1 MRRNQIYSK
10 FLWFTLIV
18 LIGIGSAAAAPG
30 DLDSSFNPGTI
41 AGGTSLFTAV
51 VQADGKIIIGGSF
64 TTIGTATVNRLARLN
79 PNGSLDTTFNTGTG
93 PDSTVRKI
101 YQLPDGKFLIV
112 GDFVNYNGVVRN
124 RVARL
129 NADGSLDTTLDTSSV
144 IFTVASGSAAVLSAA
159 VQTDGKIIVG
169 GFFTMVNGGSYT
181 NIARLNANGTLDTSF
196 NPVLSPNS
204 ALGIVVTT
212 IGDKIYVGGGFTTF
226 NGEARNR
233 FARLNADGTLDS
245 AYPIFNGAN
254 NQVNSILPTPNGKI
268 LVGGFFTAFSG
279 ETHNGVARLNAD
291 GSIDSSFITP
301 AFTITSVYI
310 ARAQNDGKVLIGG
323 NFTGINNVPRGKVA
337 RLNADGSL
345 DLTFNPGT
353 GTTTS
358 ATTYVME
365 QLADGKILVGGLFTT
380 YNGIARTR
388 LIKVLNTGAVNAD
401 FTGDTK
407 TDLSVFRGGTWYLQN
422 GGGFQAQTFGVNGDQ
437 IAPGDY
443 DGDNKIDLAVFRPNA
458 DPSQADFYILGS
470 ATNTIFY
477 VSWGTTGDVPVVGD
491 YTGDGKDDVAVYR
504 PSNSF
509 WYILPNGGGSPLV
522 LKFGVA
528 EDIPLVGDYDGDGAA
543 NLAVYRPS
551 TGFWYYSRDL
561 VSPGT
566 NFVSQP
572 FGLSGDKPV
581 PADYDGD
588 GKTDL
593 AVFRP
598 SDQTWYINQSGLG
611 TVRYEKFGLATDKL
625 VPGDYDGDNH
635 DDVAVYRDGT
645 WYIMQSLTSQVAY
658 AYFGNSTDNPV
669 PNAYIR

>member
-10 FLWFTLIV
+10 FLWLTLIV

-41 AGGTSLFTAV
+41 GTGTSLFTAV
-51 VQADGKIIIGGSF
+51 AQSDGKIIIGGSF

-93 PDSTVRKI
+93 PDNTVRKV

-112 GDFVNYNGVVRN
+112 GDFVNFNGVARN

-129 NADGSLDTTLDTSSV
+129 NADGSLDPTLDTSGVTFSV
-144 IFTVASGSAAVLSAA
+144 TGTGSAAVLNAA
-159 VQTDGKIIVG
+159 VQADGKIIVS
-169 GFFTMVNGGSYT
+169 GFFMMVNGSSYI
-181 NIARLNANGTLDTSF
+181 NIARLNANGSLDTTF
-196 NPVLSPNS
+196 NAVFNASTS
-204 ALGIVVTT
+204 LGTVVAA
-212 IGDKIYVGGGFTTF
+212 IGDKIYVGGGFTTI

-254 NQVNSILPTPNGKI
+254 NQINSILPTPDGKI

-279 ETHNGVARLNAD
+279 ETHNGVARLNAN

-310 ARAQNDGKVLIGG
+310 ARAQADGKVLIGG
-323 NFTGINNVPRGKVA
+323 NFTGINGVPRGKVA

-380 YNGIARTR
+380 YNGIPRTR
-388 LIKVLNTGAVNAD
+388 LVKVLNTGAGAAD
-401 FTGDTK
+401 FTGDT
-407 TDLSVFRGGTWYLQN
+407 TADLSVFRGGTWFVKRDATNFSSQS
-422 GGGFQAQTFGVNGDQ
+422 FGAASDTILAGDFDGDVKNDYAVFRSGVFYVLNSATNSFSGVQWGLASDIPAVGDYNGDGK
-437 IAPGDY
+437 ADY
-443 DGDNKIDLAVFRPNA
+443 AVFRPSN
-458 DPSQADFYILGS
+458 
-470 ATNTIFY
+470 
-477 VSWGTTGDVPVVGD
+477 GT
-491 YTGDGKDDVAVYR
+491 
-504 PSNSF
+504 
-509 WYILPNGGGSPLV
+509 WYILPNGGGNYLALP
-522 LKFGVA
+522 FGQSG
-528 EDIPLVGDYDGDGAA
+528 DIPVQSDYDGDGAT
-543 NLAVYRPS
+543 NLAVFRPS
-551 TGFWYYSRDL
+551 NGFWYYSRDL
-561 VSPGT
+561 ISPRT
-566 NFVSQP
+566 NFVGIQW
-572 FGLSGDKPV
+572 GLATDKLV
-581 PADYDGD
+581 SADYDGD

-598 SDQTWYINQSGLG
+598 SEGNWYILQSDSGTLKTVQFGLG
-611 TVRYEKFGLATDKL
+611 SDKP
-625 VPGDYDGDNH
+625 VPADYDGDNH
-635 DDVAVYRDGT
+635 DDIAVYRDGA
-645 WYIMQSLTSQVAY
+645 WYILQSLNSQVAY
-658 AYFGNSTDNPV
+658 SSFGNSTDTPIPTV
-669 PNAYIR
+669 YTR

>member
-10 FLWFTLIV
+10 FLWLTLIV

-30 DLDSSFNPGTI
+30 DLDSAFNPGTI

-64 TTIGTATVNRLARLN
+64 TTIGTTTVNRLARLN

-93 PDSTVRKI
+93 PDSTVRKV

-112 GDFVNYNGVVRN
+112 GDFVNFNGVARN

-129 NADGSLDTTLDTSSV
+129 NADGSLDPTLDTSGAV
-144 IFTVASGSAAVLSAA
+144 FTVASGSAAVLSAA
-159 VQTDGKIIVG
+159 VQTDGKIIVA
-169 GFFTMVNGGSYT
+169 GFFTMINGNSYT
-181 NIARLNANGTLDTSF
+181 NIARLNANGTLDTTF

-204 ALGIVVTT
+204 TLGITVTA
-212 IGDKIYVGGGFTTF
+212 IGDKIYVGGGFTTYS
-226 NGEARNR
+226 GETRNR
-233 FARLNADGTLDS
+233 FVRLNADGTLDS

-254 NQVNSILPTPNGKI
+254 NQINSILPTPDGKI

-323 NFTGINNVPRGKVA
+323 NFTGINGVPRGKVA

-407 TDLSVFRGGTWYLQN
+407 TDLSVYRAGTWFVSTGPSSFNAVSFGNASDTILQ
-422 GGGFQAQTFGVNGDQ
+422 GDF
-437 IAPGDY
+437 
-443 DGDNKIDLAVFRPNA
+443 DGDVKNDYAVYRNGL
-458 DPSQADFYILGS
+458 FYTLNS
-470 ATNTIFY
+470 ATNTFSA
-477 VSWGTTGDVPVVGD
+477 VDWGLASDVPVVGD
-491 YTGDGKDDVAVYR
+491 YNGDGKTDYAVFR
-504 PSNSF
+504 PSNST
-509 WYILPNGGGSPLV
+509 WYILPNGGGNYLAIP
-522 LKFGVA
+522 FGQSG
-528 EDIPLVGDYDGDGAA
+528 DIPVPNDYDGDGVT
-543 NLAVYRPS
+543 NLAFFRPS
-551 TGFWYYSRDL
+551 NTIWYYARDL
-561 VSPGT
+561 NSPSTNVVGT
-566 NFVSQP
+566 SW
-572 FGLSGDKPV
+572 GLATDKLV

-598 SDQTWYINQSGLG
+598 SEGIWYILQSDSGTLRAVSFGLG
-611 TVRYEKFGLATDKL
+611 TDTL

-635 DDVAVYRDGT
+635 DDVAVYRGGI
-645 WYIMQSLTSQVAY
+645 WYILKSLTSQIDY
-658 AYFGNSTDNPV
+658 GNFGNSTDAPIPAV
-669 PNAYIR
+669 STK

>member
-10 FLWFTLIV
+10 FLWLTLIV

-51 VQADGKIIIGGSF
+51 VQSDGKIIIGGSF

-79 PNGSLDTTFNTGTG
+79 PNGALDTTFNTGTG
-93 PDSTVRKI
+93 PDNTVRKV

-112 GDFVNYNGVVRN
+112 GDFVNYNGVSRN
-124 RVARL
+124 RVARI

-144 IFTVASGSAAVLSAA
+144 IFTVTGTGSSAVLSAA

-169 GFFTMVNGGSYT
+169 GFFTMINGGSYT

-380 YNGIARTR
+380 YNGIPRTR
-388 LIKVLNTGAVNAD
+388 LIKVLNTGAANAD
-401 FTGDTK
+401 FTGDT
-407 TDLSVFRGGTWYLQN
+407 TADLSVFRGGTWFVKRDATNFSSQS
-422 GGGFQAQTFGVNGDQ
+422 FGAASDTILAGDFDGDFKNDYAVFRSGVFYILNSATNSFSGVQWGLANDIPAVGDYNGDGK
-437 IAPGDY
+437 ADY
-443 DGDNKIDLAVFRPNA
+443 AVFRPSN
-458 DPSQADFYILGS
+458 
-470 ATNTIFY
+470 
-477 VSWGTTGDVPVVGD
+477 GT
-491 YTGDGKDDVAVYR
+491 
-504 PSNSF
+504 
-509 WYILPNGGGSPLV
+509 WYILPNGGGNYLALP
-522 LKFGVA
+522 FGQSG
-528 EDIPLVGDYDGDGAA
+528 DIPVQNDYDGDGKTD
-543 NLAVYRPS
+543 LAVFRPS
-551 TGFWYYSRDL
+551 NGFWYYSRDL
-561 VSPGT
+561 ISPRT
-566 NFVSQP
+566 NFVGIQW
-572 FGLSGDKPV
+572 GLATDKLV

-598 SDQTWYINQSGLG
+598 SEGNWYILQSDGVTLKTVQFGLG
-611 TVRYEKFGLATDKL
+611 SDKP
-625 VPGDYDGDNH
+625 VPADYDGDNH
-635 DDVAVYRDGT
+635 DDIAVYRDGA
-645 WYIMQSLTSQVAY
+645 WYILQSLNSQIAY
-658 AYFGNSTDNPV
+658 SSFGNSTDTPIPTV
-669 PNAYIR
+669 YTR